1 MSHSHI
7 RQQVAHYLAQQGS
20 VEDPRGRATAKLRDA
35 LGYEGSEASFTQL
48 ISNMDR
54 AGQLTREV
62 KGKRTYRIV
71 GVEQAAQVDHDS
83 VADRVDPEDSAMDYD
98 AVASALLVQV
108 VQTVAKG
115 NQAKDADGSW
125 ARRRIERLERRIGE
139 LERELS
145 VAKAESRTLAAERD
159 QLGLQLEHSEG
170 IPLRLLQKPH
180 LDSRSERRKA
190 GSHQVSG
197 GLVIQRTQL
206 QLRESGPL
214 EETLLTRPT
223 RGEKTQASASQP
235 SSDEPQ
241 HAGAGAIKPRQVVH
255 NQYGAS
261 FAAGPP
267 EKIEGRVGYEQAVR
281 GRPVTESEGDVER
294 SPMGRAQLGQPFVER
309 EERLMQA

>member
-20 VEDPRGRATAKLRDA
+20 LEDPTGRATAKLREA

-170 IPLRLLQKPH
+170 NLALLAERVPAKAPDGQLSKL
-180 LDSRSERRKA
+180 LDSDERA
-190 GSHQVSG
+190 LLH
-197 GLVIQRTQL
+197 
-206 QLRESGPL
+206 QLRGDAARQ
-214 EETLLTRPT
+214 RP
-223 RGEKTQASASQP
+223 
-235 SSDEPQ
+235 
-241 HAGAGAIKPRQVVH
+241 
-255 NQYGAS
+255 
-261 FAAGPP
+261 
-267 EKIEGRVGYEQAVR
+267 
-281 GRPVTESEGDVER
+281 
-294 SPMGRAQLGQPFVER
+294 GRAS
-309 EERLMQA
+309 